1 MEECRAVGKAHPTG
15 DDSRQN
21 ARTSAVAPLM
31 LSLLRTVLV
40 NSHAET
46 PTPENGA
53 EPGIPGD
60 AWENLYALCREQNL
74 IGFLYRAAA
83 GDANVPEAVRAKIQ
97 RQYLLS
103 VAQQVQQD
111 YYRAQIFAALAA
123 AGIRYLPL
131 KGEDLRAVYP
141 ATDLRF
147 SCDIDFF
154 YDATRR
160 DEVNAILTGLGFS
173 RERGDAHNDSFMQGA
188 VHVEPHFALT
198 DSGKRHKAY
207 YAHVWDRLVSDDGI
221 RYRFTDEDFYVFV
234 LLHTYKHFLNGGSGA
249 RSVMDAW
256 LWKQAHPDM
265 DEQILASAYDALGI
279 TRFALQLERLG
290 RVWFGGERGD
300 ADTELLTGFLLAG
313 GAFGTNEQGALMEAA
328 KKGKTRNAR
337 AHYVWRRVF
346 LPYRSMCLRY
356 PIVKKVPVLYPF
368 SQVFRWFHVLF
379 TRDREH
385 IGAELSVAAGL
396 RREDADVIRRV
407 WDLIQ

>member
-21 ARTSAVAPLM
+21 ARTSAAAPLM

-46 PTPENGA
+46 PTPESGT

-60 AWENLYALCREQNL
+60 AWEDLYALCREQNL

-83 GDANVPEAVRAKIQ
+83 SDANVPEAVRAKIQ

-154 YDATRR
+154 YDATR
-160 DEVNAILTGLGFS
+160 
-173 RERGDAHNDSFMQGA
+173 
-188 VHVEPHFALT
+188 
-198 DSGKRHKAY
+198 
-207 YAHVWDRLVSDDGI
+207 
-221 RYRFTDEDFYVFV
+221 
-234 LLHTYKHFLNGGSGA
+234 
-249 RSVMDAW
+249 
-256 LWKQAHPDM
+256 
-265 DEQILASAYDALGI
+265 
-279 TRFALQLERLG
+279 
-290 RVWFGGERGD
+290 
-300 ADTELLTGFLLAG
+300 
-313 GAFGTNEQGALMEAA
+313 
-328 KKGKTRNAR
+328 
-337 AHYVWRRVF
+337 
-346 LPYRSMCLRY
+346 
-356 PIVKKVPVLYPF
+356 
-368 SQVFRWFHVLF
+368 
-379 TRDREH
+379 
-385 IGAELSVAAGL
+385 
-396 RREDADVIRRV
+396 
-407 WDLIQ
+407 